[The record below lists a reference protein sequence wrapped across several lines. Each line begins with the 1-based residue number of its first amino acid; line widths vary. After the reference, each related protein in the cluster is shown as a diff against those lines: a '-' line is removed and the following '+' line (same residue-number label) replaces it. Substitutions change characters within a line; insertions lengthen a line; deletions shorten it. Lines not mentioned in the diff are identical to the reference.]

1 MQVLAAA
8 NAATGLA
15 VGAQS
20 AANAASALMPQS
32 VMPHPKPM
40 PAPPSQARAA
50 TPASAPR
57 VNAAAAT
64 VMAAKAVNAASA
76 LKSLHQHPKPF
87 TLKHPRTK
95 LR

>member
-1 MQVLAAA
+1 MLAAA

-20 AANAASALMPQS
+20 AANAPSALMPQP
-32 VMPHPKPM
+32 VMPHPKLM
-40 PAPPSQARAA
+40 PAPPSLARAA

-76 LKSLHQHPKPF
+76 LKSLHPHPTPF